1 MMRPATGNIQMKK
14 LSAFLLATS
23 IAGLMSTPSL
33 AEDKMMDMTT
43 MTCGDLMK
51 MDKDGMMS
59 AASHAG
65 IMMQMDAMSDAD
77 KKAMEDKM
85 ATETAGMSDADKK
98 SHMMMAMQTDM
109 KTKMDAMTDDE
120 KAAQMKTDTD
130 MMTKMETACKDK
142 DDMMVTDVMK
152 STM

>member
-1 MMRPATGNIQMKK
+1 MKN
-14 LSAFLLATS
+14 LSAFLFATVA
-23 IAGLMSTPSL
+23 AGLMSTPSF

-51 MDKDGMMS
+51 MDKDGMMT
-59 AASHAG
+59 AASNAG
-65 IMMQMDAMSDAD
+65 MMMQLDAMSDVD
-77 KKAMEDKM
+77 KKAMDDKM
-85 ATETAGMSDADKK
+85 AAETAGMSDADKK
-98 SHMMMAMQTDM
+98 SHMMMAMQGDM

-120 KAAQMKTDTD
+120 KAAQMKMDTD
-130 MMTKMETACKDK
+130 MMTKMETACKGK

>member
-1 MMRPATGNIQMKK
+1 MKN
-14 LSAFLLATS
+14 LSAFLFATVA
-23 IAGLMSTPSL
+23 AGLMSTPSF

-51 MDKDGMMS
+51 MDKDGMMT
-59 AASHAG
+59 AASNAG
-65 IMMQMDAMSDAD
+65 MMIQLDAMSDAD
-77 KKAMEDKM
+77 KKAMDDKM
-85 ATETAGMSDADKK
+85 AAETAGMSDADKK
-98 SHMMMAMQTDM
+98 SHMMMAMQGDM

-120 KAAQMKTDTD
+120 KAAQMKMDTD
-130 MMTKMETACKDK
+130 MMTKMETACKGK